1 MVVLADADRWNHN
14 IHYHQLIERALPR
27 GCESVLDVG
36 CGEGVLARQLRR
48 AVPEV
53 VGIDLDERSIL
64 LAQQQSSSD
73 EIRFV
78 VGDVL
83 TYPFEPA
90 SFGAVTSVATLH
102 HLDARAGLKRMA
114 ELLRPG
120 GTLAIIGLARSRLP
134 RDLHRELAATLVHR
148 VLPPAAGLLG
158 ALRPDGLATA
168 TDIRRDARTHHR
180 VPSRLRLPSSR
191 PVALLH
197 YLDQASR
204 VTTEAR
210 AAPLDGNV
218 RWLTTIL
225 HLSSVVGRTSKSG
238 TYSRS

>member
-1 MVVLADADRWNHN
+1 MLADADRWNHN
-14 IHYHQLIERALPR
+14 IHYHQLIERALPK

-148 VLPPAAGLLG
+148 VY
-158 ALRPDGLATA
+158 
-168 TDIRRDARTHHR
+168 
-180 VPSRLRLPSSR
+180 RLRRGYWEHS
-191 PVALLH
+191 
-197 YLDQASR
+197 
-204 VTTEAR
+204 
-210 AAPLDGNV
+210 APTVWPPPLTYAEMHA
-218 RWLTTIL
+218 LTTASL
-225 HLSSVVGRTSKSG
+225 PGCVFRRLALWR
-238 TYSRS
+238 YSITWTKPHA